1 MKPFSVSFTIVTI
14 LLLAFL
20 SCSDGKEELPSTPNV
35 LFILADDL
43 GYHDLGVTGSQF
55 YETPHLDKLANS
67 GLQFTRAYTCS
78 RVCSPA
84 RASIM
89 TGKFTARHGITDWIG
104 AKTGTDWRKTGR
116 HNKLLP
122 PNYAH
127 VLDTADLT
135 MAEAFQDAG
144 YKTFFAGKWHLGGKG
159 SSPLEHGFEVNIG
172 GNDKGS
178 PMGGFF
184 DPYKNPDLPNRQDGE
199 QLSQRLARET
209 ADWIGKQDGGEPFFA
224 MLSFYAVHAPLQ
236 TSEVQ
241 WERFRAKAVEGKP
254 AANGFAM
261 ERRLPIRTV
270 QDHPV
275 YAGLLN
281 DMDTAIGIVMDKLE
295 AEGLLDNTIVIFT
308 SDHGGVAS
316 GDAYATSNLP
326 LRGGKGYQWEGGL
339 RVPLFVRYPGVKA
352 WGDKV
357 NRPITG
363 ADIYPTLLSI
373 AGLHLRP
380 RQHIDGVGFNPLN
393 GPESAHPRNLYWHY
407 PHYGNQGGDP
417 SSVVLSDNYKL
428 IHYWETDVDEL
439 YDLSNDPAE
448 QYDIGGDHPEV
459 AEAMRDELLAWL
471 EDAGANYAAPDPIFD
486 ADQFAAVAAFRQDT
500 LLPRLEERRVQMF
513 EEGWQ
518 PNADWWGS
526 E

>member
-1 MKPFSVSFTIVTI
+1 MKPAITKGLLTVLLFFT
-14 LLLAFL
+14 LL
-20 SCSDGKEELPSTPNV
+20 SCSTDEAHPPNV

-43 GYHDLGVTGSQF
+43 GYHDLGVTGSSF
-55 YETPHLDKLANS
+55 YETPHLDELARS

-104 AKTGTDWRKTGR
+104 AKTGTAWRKSGR
-116 HNKLLP
+116 YDELLP
-122 PNYAH
+122 ADYAH
-127 VLDTADLT
+127 ALDTADLT

-144 YKTFFAGKWHLGGKG
+144 YQTFFAGKWHLGGIG
-159 SSPLEHGFEVNIG
+159 SGPQDHGFEVNIG

-178 PMGGFF
+178 PAGGFF
-184 DPYKNPDLPNRQDGE
+184 DPYKNPDLPNRQPGE
-199 QLSQRLARET
+199 HLSQRLARET
-209 ADWIGKQDGGEPFFA
+209 ADWIGKQDGDEPFFA

-236 TSEVQ
+236 TSEAQ
-241 WERFRAKAVEGKP
+241 WERFRTKAAEGRP
-254 AANGFAM
+254 AESGFAM
-261 ERRLPIRTV
+261 ERRLPVRTV

-281 DMDTAIGIVMDKLE
+281 DMDAAIGIVMDKLE
-295 AEGLLDNTIVIFT
+295 AEGLLENTIVVFT

-339 RVPLFVRYPGVKA
+339 RVPFFLRYPGVKA
-352 WGDKV
+352 WGDTV
-357 NRPITG
+357 DRPVTG

-373 AGLHLRP
+373 AGLDLRP
-380 RQHIDGVGFNPLN
+380 RQHVDGAAFNPLN
-393 GPESAHPRNLYWHY
+393 GSGAWHPRNLYWHY

-417 SSVVLSDNYKL
+417 SSVMLSDNYKL
-428 IHYWETDVDEL
+428 IHYWETGVDEL
-439 YDLSNDPAE
+439 YDLSNDRAE
-448 QYDIGGDHPEV
+448 EYDVGGDHPEV

-471 EDAGANYAAPDPIFD
+471 EDAGANYAAPDPGFD
-486 ADQFAAVAAFRQDT
+486 AEQSAAVAAFRRDT
-500 LLPRLEERRVQMF
+500 LLPLMEKRRAQMF
-513 EEGWQ
+513 EEGWR
-518 PNADWWGS
+518 PNAGWWGS
-526 E
+526 GE